1 MVGIVL
7 LAVLTVAVQVVA
19 TVSGRDYYLTQL
31 TMAAYTAAVVIG
43 LSLLVGYT
51 GQISLGHAGFV
62 AIGGYTSAFLSTV
75 SLPDA
80 SGSALVR
87 GLLRLHVLASRPEL
101 YGDGSIVS
109 LSPGVAFLAGLL
121 LAGVVAVVVGY
132 PALRLHGHYLAMATL
147 GFGLIVYRLVLGTA
161 FLGAADGISS
171 VPPLPLLPGIACTGA
186 PALRVANYY
195 IAAGFTLLVLLF
207 LLNLTDSRTGRAL
220 RAIHGSE
227 RAAGATG
234 IDTAAYKL
242 KVFVLSAILA
252 AAAGGLLTFFRGS
265 VGPSDAGAIKSVR
278 YVAMVAAG
286 GMASVWGALVVGFV
300 LTFLSLRGCFG
311 SFDDAVFGVV
321 LIAIMS
327 FAPEGPFGPLRALVA
342 RFRARRRPV
351 APNEESGKEVP
362 RVVA

>member
-1 MVGIVL
+1 
-7 LAVLTVAVQVVA
+7 
-19 TVSGRDYYLTQL
+19 
-31 TMAAYTAAVVIG
+31 MAAYTAAVVMG

-62 AIGGYTSAFLSTV
+62 AIGAYTSAFLSTAP
-75 SLPDA
+75 LAHA
-80 SGSALVR
+80 SGTAL
-87 GLLRLHVLASRPEL
+87 GKSLLRFHVLASRPEL
-101 YGDGSIVS
+101 YGDGTVVS
-109 LSPGVAFLAGLL
+109 LAPGLAFLAGLL
-121 LAGVVAVVVGY
+121 LAGLVAVGIGY

-171 VPPLPLLPGIACTGA
+171 VPPLPILPGVACTGE
-186 PALRVANYY
+186 PGQRIANYY
-195 IAAGFTLLVLLF
+195 IAAGFTLMVLLF

-227 RAAGATG
+227 RAAAATG

-252 AAAGGLLTFFRGS
+252 AAAGGLLTFYRGS
-265 VGPSDAGAIKSVR
+265 IGPSDAGAMKSVR

-321 LIAIMS
+321 LIVIMS
-327 FAPEGPFGPLRALVA
+327 FTPEGPFGPLRTLVV
-342 RFRARRRPV
+342 RFRARRRP
-351 APNEESGKEVP
+351 ALANGESEKEIP